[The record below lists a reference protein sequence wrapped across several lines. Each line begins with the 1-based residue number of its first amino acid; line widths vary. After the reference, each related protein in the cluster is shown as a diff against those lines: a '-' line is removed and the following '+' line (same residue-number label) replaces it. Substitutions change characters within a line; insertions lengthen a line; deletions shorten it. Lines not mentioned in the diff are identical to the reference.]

1 MIFPLLGSSIKLIV
15 DESLAG
21 CGWRYHAAEGGL
33 DVEGEVLHPRGVVLP
48 CHVRVHLLVGMKQWR
63 CAQLQK
69 MPQNYFSSSLGDF
82 HANSMI
88 MVKIEAAWRV
98 SVWCGVAQLVARR
111 LAVRQP
117 EFDSRLGTTGR
128 CFPTEQTS
136 DEEME
141 RGLSKWRW
149 LNVLYECD

>member
-48 CHVRVHLLVGMKQWR
+48 RHVRVHLLMGMKQRR

-69 MPQNYFSSSLGDF
+69 MPQNYFSYSLGYF
-82 HANSMI
+82 HSNYMSLAKNTSI
-88 MVKIEAAWRV
+88 
-98 SVWCGVAQLVARR
+98 VAQLFLYKCV
-111 LAVRQP
+111 
-117 EFDSRLGTTGR
+117 
-128 CFPTEQTS
+128 
-136 DEEME
+136 
-141 RGLSKWRW
+141 
-149 LNVLYECD
+149 NVEYIKKSLHDVI